1 MNMEKMITPFYLM
14 KEIKMD
20 AFIKTDIE
28 NAVIL
33 MKAAIM
39 NALHAIESGEEKE
52 IQFETSIPLQLI
64 IKCAEERG
72 WEEDMNDWDWTNGWQ
87 VDYWYYMKFPNKNI
101 RLMISGSLLE
111 GNTSLIIVDNE

>member
-1 MNMEKMITPFYLM
+1 MNMEKMIIPFYLTN
-14 KEIKMD
+14 EIKMN

-52 IQFETSIPLQLI
+52 IQFEAPIPLQLI

-87 VDYWYYMKFPNKNI
+87 VDYWYYTKFPNKNI
-101 RLMISGSLLE
+101 RLMVSGSLLE
-111 GNTSLIIVDNE
+111 GNTSLIIDDDE

>member
-1 MNMEKMITPFYLM
+1 MN
-14 KEIKMD
+14 

-39 NALHAIESGEEKE
+39 NALSDIENGEEKV
-52 IQFETSIPLQLI
+52 IRFETSIPLQLI

-101 RLMISGSLLE
+101 RLMIFGSLLE
-111 GNTSLIIVDNE
+111 GNTSLIIDDDE